1 MAPSLLVR
9 VLREPARAAAL
20 APAGWD
26 LLVRQ
31 ARRANLIARLH
42 DALAEAGVQAPPPAQ
57 AHLAAARQI
66 ADAQRQ
72 RMRWELAC
80 IAEALAGVTPHCV
93 VLKGGAYLAL
103 DLPLARSRLY
113 GDLDILVPRAALA
126 DVESALLIH
135 GWIVEGLSAYDEQY
149 YRRWM
154 HELPP
159 MRHRSRE
166 TALDV
171 HHTLLPLT
179 SRTALDTLALF
190 DDLRPLAA
198 WPGLSTLAPADLLLH
213 SATHLFHEGE
223 FAHGLRDLFDLDA
236 LVRHFGGEAAYWD
249 RVVER
254 AGRLGLRRSLHYAL
268 RHSARALGTP
278 VPPEVQRELQRAA
291 PPWPLP
297 ALLDACYARAL
308 QPQHPSCETPG
319 APPARL
325 ALYLRS
331 HWLRMPLPLLAR
343 HLARKAWRRFS
354 GAERREQEAAQRQ
367 QA

>member
-1 MAPSLLVR
+1 MRSLLVE
-9 VLREPARAAAL
+9 VLLEPARAL
-20 APAGWD
+20 SLPPAGWD
-26 LLVRQ
+26 LLLRQ

-42 DALAEAGVQAPPPAQ
+42 DVLADAGVVAPPPARL
-57 AHLAAARQI
+57 HLQAARRI

-72 RMRWELAC
+72 RMRWELGC
-80 IAEALAGVTPHCV
+80 IAQALAGATPCAV

-113 GDLDILVPRAALA
+113 GDLDVLVPRAALA
-126 DVESALLIH
+126 EVESALLIH
-135 GWIVEGLSAYDEQY
+135 GWVFETMSAYDEQY

-159 MRHRSRE
+159 MRHLRRG

-179 SRTALDTLALF
+179 SRTALATPALF
-190 DDLRPLAA
+190 EDLRPLAA
-198 WPGLSTLAPADLLLH
+198 WPGLSTLAPPDLLLH

-223 FAHGLRDLFDLDA
+223 FGNGLRDLFDLDA
-236 LVRHFGGEAAYWD
+236 LVRHHGADAGYWE

-254 AGRLGLRRSLHYAL
+254 AGHLGLRRPLHYAL

-278 VPPEVQRELQRAA
+278 VPVAVQHELEAAA

-297 ALLDACYARAL
+297 AVLDACYERAL

-319 APPARL
+319 AGGARAL
-325 ALYLRS
+325 LYLRS
-331 HWLRMPLPLLAR
+331 HWLRMPLPLLVR
-343 HLARKAWRRFS
+343 HLARKAWRRLT
-354 GAERREQEAAQRQ
+354 GAERREQEAAQRVD
-367 QA
+367 A